1 MWWYILLIWDIPS
14 AGDPCKDNWRRKAFS
29 FSPACTYLSAH
40 SIEQIGIYFSS
51 LDLFH
56 LKVYHIFNN
65 ALDMDLRTRKHRE
78 FLGLYTLI
86 VENNVS
92 LVLRQN
98 NFTQTWSKSICVLY
112 AISCIYSGRCARTDV
127 KALNP
132 TLYSYRLCFF
142 LGQIKKKNSDGI

>member
-1 MWWYILLIWDIPS
+1 
-14 AGDPCKDNWRRKAFS
+14 
-29 FSPACTYLSAH
+29 LSAH

-98 NFTQTWSKSICVLY
+98 NFTQT
-112 AISCIYSGRCARTDV
+112 
-127 KALNP
+127 
-132 TLYSYRLCFF
+132 
-142 LGQIKKKNSDGI
+142 